1 MATIKVFKLINNE
14 EVLGEVESI
23 DDDDIILNNPV
34 GIAIVRDQKTGQPSV
49 GFAPFPTFA
58 DETPGQIVEFDLQHV
73 IYSYVPAT
81 DFCKNYEQI
90 FGLGLIL
97 PTEKQIITG

>member
-1 MATIKVFKLINNE
+1 MKIKLCKLVSGE
-14 EVLGEVESI
+14 EVMGEDVS
-23 DDDDIILNNPV
+23 DSMDRTKLKNPV
-34 GIAIVRDQKTGQPSV
+34 RIATVRGQDGNPNV

-58 DETPGQIVEFDLQHV
+58 DEEQDRVVEFDRQHV
-73 IYSYVPAT
+73 LYSYVPAA
-81 DFCKNYEQI
+81 DFCKNYDQV

>member
-1 MATIKVFKLINNE
+1 MKVKLCKLVSGE
-14 EVLGEVESI
+14 EVLGE
-23 DDDDIILNNPV
+23 DISDSLDRIKLKNPV
-34 GIAIVRDQKTGQPSV
+34 RIATVRGQDGNPNV

-58 DETPGQIVEFDLQHV
+58 DEEQDKEVEFLRQHV
-73 IYSYVPAT
+73 IYSYTPAE
-81 DFCKNYEQI
+81 DFRKNYDQL

>member
-1 MATIKVFKLINNE
+1 MKIKLCKLVSGE
-14 EVLGEVESI
+14 EVLGEDVSDSLDKI
-23 DDDDIILNNPV
+23 KIKNPV
-34 GIAIVRDQKTGQPSV
+34 RIATVRGQDGNPNV

-58 DETPGQIVEFDLQHV
+58 EEEQDRVVEFQLQHV
-73 IYSYVPAT
+73 LYSYTPAE
-81 DFCKNYEQI
+81 DFRKNYDQL

>member
-1 MATIKVFKLINNE
+1 MKIKLCKLVSGE
-14 EVLGEVESI
+14 EVMGEDVS
-23 DDDDIILNNPV
+23 DRLDKVKLQNPV
-34 GIAIVRDQKTGQPSV
+34 RIATVRGQDGNPNV

-58 DETPGQIVEFDLQHV
+58 DETSGQMVEFDLQHV